1 MTPVK
6 PGKVKDYSLA
16 STNSKGFG
24 DRFRPDARDGGDYG
38 DRREVCEEI
47 CGARPL
53 VCLDETSK
61 QLIAERRLPI
71 PMKPGRPARCDYEC
85 EAPRTPRIRRGGSG
99 FTAEWLAGWFCAAF
113 DVAPRALDAAFD
125 VGPPALDASP
135 DAVLCAL
142 DASPDVVPVCRFAE
156 RQSLR
161 SEGWEVCSAPGPQL

>member
-1 MTPVK
+1 VTPVK

-71 PMKPGRPARCDYEC
+71 PMKPGRPARCDYEY

-99 FTAEWLAGWFCAAF
+99 FTAEWLAGWFRAAF
-113 DVAPRALDAAFD
+113 G
-125 VGPPALDASP
+125 VGPPALHVSP

-161 SEGWEVCSAPGPQL
+161 SEGWEACSAPGPQL